1 MIGAIDRKHKVS
13 EQPSYLGSHY
23 RNYKGTDSVILM
35 VVVGPEYQFRYVD
48 VALNEG
54 NS

>member
-23 RNYKGTDSVILM
+23 RNCKGTDGVILM
-35 VVVGPEYQFRYVD
+35 AVVGPEYQFRYAD
-48 VALNEG
+48 VALNG
-54 NS
+54 VL